1 MAEPDLSDKALE
13 PRPIQGRG
21 CRAAKVI
28 IDDDDLR
35 RMPAKLTSA
44 ISQRVL

>member
-1 MAEPDLSDKALE
+1 MAKPNLSDKALE
-13 PRPIQGRG
+13 PRPVQGRG
-21 CRAAKVI
+21 CRAAEVI

-35 RMPAKLTSA
+35 RMPTKLTSA